1 MLMSLTASRT
11 QPVSDA
17 VLDAGRGN
25 GVPALSRFSL
35 YALPASETSATIHAR
50 RALMS
55 RKGVTVEE
63 AARRA
68 CERRREAGKLRRMD
82 RMAWWLLATVMGGGG
97 LAWRGSALSSQALL
111 LSGYALLAVALVAL
125 LARVTRTPAHSPID
139 AFYLPD
145 ELPATAE
152 DIALLRRLA
161 NEDAELEA
169 VTNAW
174 WRNQAPIRKSD
185 IRLALDL
192 RRAKLG

>member
-1 MLMSLTASRT
+1 MSLTASRT
-11 QPVSDA
+11 PPAFDA
-17 VLDAGRGN
+17 DLDAGRGDEL
-25 GVPALSRFSL
+25 PALSRFSL

-68 CERRREAGKLRRMD
+68 NERRREAGKMRRMD
-82 RMAWWLLATVMGGGG
+82 RAAWLLILATACGGG
-97 LAWRGSALSSQALL
+97 LAWRGSALSSQTMLL
-111 LSGYALLAVALVAL
+111 AGYGLLAVALVAL
-125 LARVTRTPAHSPID
+125 LARVTRTPARFPLD

-152 DIALLRRLA
+152 DIALLRRLSS
-161 NEDAELEA
+161 EDSELEV

-174 WRNQAPIRKSD
+174 WRNQAPIRKGD

>member
-1 MLMSLTASRT
+1 MSLTAPRT
-11 QPVSDA
+11 SAAFDA
-17 VLDAGRGN
+17 DPDAGRSGEL
-25 GVPALSRFSL
+25 PALSRFSL
-35 YALPASETSATIHAR
+35 YALPASETSATIQAR

-63 AARRA
+63 AAARA
-68 CERRREAGKLRRMD
+68 RERRREAGKMRRMD
-82 RMAWWLLATVMGGGG
+82 RTAWLLLAGIISGGM
-97 LAWRGSALSSQALL
+97 LAWQGSALSSQALL
-111 LSGYALLAVALVAL
+111 LGGYALFALALVAL
-125 LARVTRTPAHSPID
+125 LARVTRTRARSPLD

-161 NEDAELEA
+161 NEDAELEV

>member
-1 MLMSLTASRT
+1 MPLTASRT
-11 QPVSDA
+11 PPA
-17 VLDAGRGN
+17 LDAERDADRGDEL
-25 GVPALSRFSL
+25 PALSRFSL
-35 YALPASETSATIHAR
+35 YALPASETNATVHAR

-68 CERRREAGKLRRMD
+68 RERRREAGKMRRMD
-82 RMAWWLLATVMGGGG
+82 RTAWWLLAAVVSGGA

-111 LSGYALLAVALVAL
+111 LSGYALLAIALVAL
-125 LARVTRTPAHSPID
+125 LARVTRSPARAPID

-161 NEDAELEA
+161 NEDAELEV

>member
-1 MLMSLTASRT
+1 MSLTAPRT
-11 QPVSDA
+11 SAAFDA
-17 VLDAGRGN
+17 DPDAGHSDKL
-25 GVPALSRFSL
+25 PALSRFSL
-35 YALPASETSATIHAR
+35 YALPASETSATIQAR

-63 AARRA
+63 AAARA
-68 CERRREAGKLRRMD
+68 RERRREAGKMRRMD
-82 RMAWWLLATVMGGGG
+82 RTAWLLLAGIISGGM
-97 LAWRGSALSSQALL
+97 LAWQGSALSSQALL
-111 LSGYALLAVALVAL
+111 LGGYALFALALVAL
-125 LARVTRTPAHSPID
+125 LARVTRTRARSPLD

-161 NEDAELEA
+161 NEDAELEV

>member
-1 MLMSLTASRT
+1 MPLTASRT
-11 QPVSDA
+11 SPA
-17 VLDAGRGN
+17 LDADLDADRGAEL
-25 GVPALSRFSL
+25 PARSRFSL

-63 AARRA
+63 AAHRA
-68 CERRREAGKLRRMD
+68 RERRREAGRVHRMD
-82 RMAWWLLATVMGGGG
+82 RAAWLALFASACGGC
-97 LAWRGSALSSQALL
+97 LAWRGSVLSSQTMLL
-111 LSGYALLAVALVAL
+111 VGYGLLAIGLVAL
-125 LARVTRTPAHSPID
+125 LARVTRTPIRSPLD
-139 AFYLPD
+139 TFYLPD

-152 DIALLRRLA
+152 DIALLRRLSS
-161 NEDAELEA
+161 EDPELDI

-174 WRNQAPIRKSD
+174 WRNMAPIRKGD

>member
-1 MLMSLTASRT
+1 MPLTASRA
-11 QPVSDA
+11 QPSPGPAHGDE
-17 VLDAGRGN
+17 
-25 GVPALSRFSL
+25 VPGLSRFSL
-35 YALPASETSATIHAR
+35 YALPATETGATIQAR
-50 RALMS
+50 RGLMS

-63 AARRA
+63 AAQRA
-68 CERRREAGKLRRMD
+68 DARRREAGKMRRMD
-82 RMAWWLLATVMGGGG
+82 RAAWLFLVAIACGGG
-97 LAWRGSALSSQALL
+97 LAWRGSALSSQTV
-111 LSGYALLAVALVAL
+111 LLAGYGLLAIALVAL
-125 LARVTRTPAHSPID
+125 LARVTRTTARPPLD

-161 NEDAELEA
+161 NEDPELEV

-174 WRNQAPIRKSD
+174 WRNQAPIRKGD